1 MDKSVD
7 KGLVKVVLNGV
18 QINSETSSPIYISEA
33 KEVMLVLADASENS
47 ITQGSRV
54 KINEDEEPTA
64 AIFSKADLTI
74 GGGGSLMVKTS
85 YNDGITSR
93 DDLMITGGNI
103 TIDAASDA
111 IVGKDKVEIMDG
123 TLTITAG
130 KDGIRATNDTEEG
143 KGNVTIHNGA
153 FTIKAAN
160 DGIQAYNVLS
170 IEDGKFDIATG
181 GGYPGR
187 SISSGN
193 EGFGR
198 VAGQAFGTAQSNA
211 QAVEE
216 SKKGIKS
223 TGKVIIAG
231 GVFKLSSYDDAIH
244 SNDEIIINGGD
255 LSIQSGDDA
264 MHADNSIT
272 INAGQIDI
280 ENSYEG
286 LEAAHININGGEVS
300 IVSSDDGINVNQNS
314 GLLAISKG
322 SVSIVADGDGLDSN
336 GNIEMTGGV
345 VYVDGPTANMNG
357 SVDYNGKFMISGG
370 ILIASGSSG
379 MAQAPSSGSTQ
390 PSILMYYGTSQS
402 AGTTLYLK
410 DSTGKQ
416 IASFTPSKSY
426 SSVVISTK
434 DLAIGSSYTL
444 YAGSNKIVDV
454 SIAGMVSAISE
465 TGVISQGRP
474 GRKSRRRPVPSS
486 WRWHSQASEKLKQR
500 IDS

>member
-1 MDKSVD
+1 M
-7 KGLVKVVLNGV
+7 
-18 QINSETSSPIYISEA
+18 
-33 KEVMLVLADASENS
+33 
-47 ITQGSRV
+47 
-54 KINEDEEPTA
+54 
-64 AIFSKADLTI
+64 F
-74 GGGGSLMVKTS
+74 
-85 YNDGITSR
+85 
-93 DDLMITGGNI
+93 
-103 TIDAASDA
+103 
-111 IVGKDKVEIMDG
+111 
-123 TLTITAG
+123 TITAG

-187 SISSGN
+187 SIGSGN

-198 VAGQAFGTAQSNA
+198 VAGQAFGTAQTNA
-211 QAVEE
+211 QAAED

-231 GVFKLSSYDDAIH
+231 GVFKLSSYDDAIQ
-244 SNDEIIINGGD
+244 SNDEIIISGGD

-264 MHADNSIT
+264 MHADYSVT

-314 GLLAISKG
+314 GLLTISKG

-390 PSILMYYGTSQS
+390 PSILMYYGTAQS
-402 AGTTLYLK
+402 AGTTLSLK

-416 IASFTPSKSY
+416 IASFTPSKNY

-434 DLAIGSSYTL
+434 DLAIGSSYAL
-444 YAGSNKIVDV
+444 YGGSNKIVDV
-454 SIAGMVSAISE
+454 SIASIVSAYVGI
-465 TGVISQGRP
+465 GCHHPRGRS

-486 WRWHSQASEKLKQR
+486 GRRHRQASEKLKQR
-500 IDS
+500 IGPYGRHFMCPPFLCV